1 MKSHLKNFGP
11 GLAVCFAIAI
21 PAWLLG
27 KVFPVV
33 GGAVIAIL
41 AGMVITLFWNDKG
54 VCDTGIHWTSKYI
67 LQAAVVL
74 LGFGMDLGVI
84 LQTGRQSLPII
95 VCTISTSL
103 ILAWLLQKALHIP
116 GKTSILIGVGSSI
129 CGGSA
134 IAATAPV
141 IHADDDEVAQ
151 SISVIFFFYG
161 LRLNWTKLRQGL
173 SNVKM
178 HAVVL
183 LASFVFFPT
192 LVLAVMTLSGKTPS
206 QDDVAAMQSVA
217 VVVNENRVE
226 PVAEVEDVA
235 LDVPS
240 DAPSVGAKK
249 SQELGIWLG
258 IFFLATLPSTVS
270 SSVVMTNIAK
280 GNVPAAIFDASVS
293 SLLGV
298 FITPLWMNI
307 FIDAQSG
314 GRDLGAVLLTLVGQ
328 VIIPLTLGVF
338 LNRYWGEFARRHEK
352 KLGRFDQSSIV
363 LIVYVSFCTS
373 FKEKM
378 FSDLSVSSLVKLALG
393 MAALFFA
400 VYLVIYLVCKLLRFN
415 REDMIATLFCGSK
428 KRIWY
433 VAALSIV
440 LLIAIYAYTSVLSR

>member
-1 MKSHLKNFGP
+1 MFLKRL
-11 GLAVCFAIAI
+11 GLDGFISALF
-21 PAWLLG
+21 L
-27 KVFPVV
+27 
-33 GGAVIAIL
+33 AIL
-41 AGMVITLFWNDKG
+41 A
-54 VCDTGIHWTSKYI
+54 
-67 LQAAVVL
+67 
-74 LGFGMDLGVI
+74 
-84 LQTGRQSLPII
+84 
-95 VCTISTSL
+95 
-103 ILAWLLQKALHIP
+103 AWLYPEP
-116 GKTSILIGVGSSI
+116 GAYQGSFSLSKLSTF
-129 CGGSA
+129 C
-134 IAATAPV
+134 V
-141 IHADDDEVAQ
+141 
-151 SISVIFFFYG
+151 SVIFFFYG

-428 KRIWY
+428 KSLVHGVTTSRAIVSAPHLLGVIILPTMIY
-433 VAALSIV
+433 HAMQLVFVSALAQSFAKKYEERDGRALDRDAV
-440 LLIAIYAYTSVLSR
+440 E